1 MINDLNAKSR
11 QAITDAKVAFQTKIT
26 RENELHAT
34 EAELAEAIKEMEN
47 AKIMADKENAAIVK
61 ANKASQT
68 AIFSS

>member
-11 QAITDAKVAFQTKIT
+11 QAITDAKVAFQAKIT

-34 EAELAEAIKEMEN
+34 EAELAEAIKVMEN

-61 ANKASQT
+61 ANKAS
-68 AIFSS
+68 